1 METKKTRKVI
11 RMPEEDTRIFGD
23 FFNIWKKYREKVMT
37 EADWIAIGDE
47 VAACALLHHY
57 ETNPLAAHLG
67 GAILEAMGELYMN
80 GAVPKMADYFGR
92 EDLS

>member
-37 EADWIAIGDE
+37 EADCIAICDE

-57 ETNPLAAHLG
+57 ETNPLAPHLG
-67 GAILEAMGELYMN
+67 GAVLEAMGELYMN
-80 GAVPKMADYFGR
+80 GAVPKIADYFGQG
-92 EDLS
+92 